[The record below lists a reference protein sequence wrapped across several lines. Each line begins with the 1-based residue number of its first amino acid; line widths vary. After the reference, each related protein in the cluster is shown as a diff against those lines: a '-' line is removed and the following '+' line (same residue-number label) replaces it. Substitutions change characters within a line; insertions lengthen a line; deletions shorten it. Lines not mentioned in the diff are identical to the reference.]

1 MSPSFPSGN
10 TTGIVTTSLPY
21 GVLVWHTCFLARN
34 WADLSY
40 VAGKPSCSTV
50 FSNFAMPDLLT
61 KDALP
66 NDINSK
72 LLASELFN
80 LFFGGGSM
88 GEWVATLSASGSA
101 QPLRGFF
108 EPAGCNESD
117 GIAHSVR
124 AEVHNH
130 DDVSMASHTHSVR
143 AQWDAQSITQGLLA
157 TWCEHN
163 GMRAQWVAQWDAQ
176 WDA

>member
-1 MSPSFPSGN
+1 
-10 TTGIVTTSLPY
+10 
-21 GVLVWHTCFLARN
+21 
-34 WADLSY
+34 
-40 VAGKPSCSTV
+40 
-50 FSNFAMPDLLT
+50 MPDLLT

-143 AQWDAQSITQGLLA
+143 AQWDAQTIPHVLLA
-157 TWCEHN
+157 CFVSWGHTRTTKEEHKTRISNNHNLALN
-163 GMRAQWVAQWDAQ
+163 GP
-176 WDA
+176 